1 LPVLFY
7 SVPNSQ
13 VDCDLTAELEQLKR
27 GIHFKDLTIS
37 SQDHHPPPLL
47 HSITQEKEEREE
59 VSERASFIP
68 MAGQC
73 SNRLH
78 FNMASRSPTKTSKT
92 NVGAPVSVGGARHCR
107 TVSQKWLERCKPDL
121 AEFDSEPA
129 TTDSVR
135 RSDSEGEME
144 EEDESEGEI
153 KEVSDLEDSDGLCE
167 DDLWEEREE
176 EGEEKGV
183 EPETF
188 DLEECIHDNHQEG
201 EEFQSPRLYDDDL
214 NRVVGRSDLDLD
226 DERQGYSWD
235 DNDEGSS
242 HDDSSGEDD
251 PVINSRL
258 SEKFNTKWKEL
269 SNSVTTLSPLKQ
281 PPLVKSSS
289 TSLPQITTSSQ
300 TSKKRLILTP
310 RLIPTSSTRTA
321 QHSASNTCATQPST
335 LSASST
341 DDTKRTLFSHPRDGM
356 SLLELYGSKSQP
368 VAAQGKATTPSLVQ
382 QLSLSAE
389 SANQCPSSRDR
400 RNNSDKKTSLWT
412 LERSDHVRD
421 FVNIDSN
428 ASLDCDTSPRQIA
441 STDLPL
447 HQSEAIPPPPSTQD
461 SINLLS
467 NRGETRLTVP
477 GSRADSILASL
488 DWEVDT
494 SQRTDSSIIIS
505 DIDLLSQ
512 EEPCVLRSRGDCHG
526 SAVSM
531 ATTSSGRGLRRRGR
545 EKKVHSTAAI
555 ISEVEQL
562 EYSEEVADTPTHTAR
577 SEPAGVTPLKGGA
590 GRDSK
595 VDERER
601 KVASYG
607 HSR

>member
-1 LPVLFY
+1 M
-7 SVPNSQ
+7 
-13 VDCDLTAELEQLKR
+13 AELEQLSQ
-27 GIHFKDLTIS
+27 GVHFKDLTIS
-37 SQDHHPPPLL
+37 SQDHHTTPLL
-47 HSITQEKEEREE
+47 NSITQEEESEE
-59 VSERASFIP
+59 ISKRASFVP

-78 FNMASRSPTKTSKT
+78 FNMASRSPVKTSKMT
-92 NVGAPVSVGGARHCR
+92 NGGAPVSGGGARHCR

-121 AEFDSEPA
+121 ADFDSEPA

-135 RSDSEGEME
+135 LSDSEGEGHSG
-144 EEDESEGEI
+144 EDESEGEI
-153 KEVSDLEDSDGLCE
+153 EEDSDLEDSDGLCE
-167 DDLWEEREE
+167 EDLWEEEE

-201 EEFQSPRLYDDDL
+201 EEFQSPRLCDDDL
-214 NRVVGRSDLDLD
+214 NRVIGRSDLDLD

-235 DNDEGSS
+235 DNDEESS

-258 SEKFNTKWKEL
+258 SEKFDTKWEEL

-281 PPLVKSSS
+281 LPVTNSSS
-289 TSLPQITTSSQ
+289 TSLPQITTSSH

-310 RLIPTSSTRTA
+310 RIIPTSSQSSTRTA
-321 QHSASNTCATQPST
+321 QRPTSNACATQPST
-335 LSASST
+335 T
-341 DDTKRTLFSHPRDGM
+341 DDTKRTGFSHPRDGM

-368 VAAQGKATTPSLVQ
+368 VAAQDKATTPSLVQ

-389 SANQCPSSRDR
+389 SANQRPSSHVG

-412 LERSDHVRD
+412 LERSDHARD
-421 FVNIDSN
+421 FVNVDSN
-428 ASLDCDTSPRQIA
+428 ASLGCDTIPRKIA
-441 STDLPL
+441 SIDLPP
-447 HQSEAIPPPPSTQD
+447 HQSEAKPPPPTPRD
-461 SINLLS
+461 SPNSSS
-467 NRGETRLTVP
+467 NRGETRLAAP

-488 DWEVDT
+488 DWEMDT
-494 SQRTDSSIIIS
+494 SQRTDSSITIS

-512 EEPCVLRSRGDCHG
+512 EEPCVLRSRGDYHS
-526 SAVSM
+526 SAVS
-531 ATTSSGRGLRRRGR
+531 RGLRRRGR